1 MLLAGDRGRPAGGE
15 FPRALDGHAGRLDH
29 GEAAMKRKR
38 TKRAWAIIGPRKK
51 IVTYEKGVRPL
62 LVFERKF
69 RADSSMWEKGERVI
83 PVTILY
89 GGRP

>member
-1 MLLAGDRGRPAGGE
+1 
-15 FPRALDGHAGRLDH
+15 
-29 GEAAMKRKR
+29 
-38 TKRAWAIIGPRKK
+38 
-51 IVTYEKGVRPL
+51 L

>member
-1 MLLAGDRGRPAGGE
+1 
-15 FPRALDGHAGRLDH
+15 LDGHAGRLDH

-83 PVTILY
+83 PITILY